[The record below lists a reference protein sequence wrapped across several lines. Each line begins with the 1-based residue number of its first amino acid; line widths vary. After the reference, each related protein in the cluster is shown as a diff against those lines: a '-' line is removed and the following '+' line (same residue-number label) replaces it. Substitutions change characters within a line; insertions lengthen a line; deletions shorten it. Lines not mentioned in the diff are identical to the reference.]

1 MKRKNIL
8 FLFLL
13 FFATACRENIDV
25 QSRSMSDSLL
35 AVNFQL
41 IDSVKPLLK
50 SGDLIFRNGN
60 DEVSRAARSMNRKD
74 TSFSH
79 CGFVYRENDSF
90 FVYHAIGGVYNPRQ
104 KIKRELLDSFCNPKE
119 NDAIGI
125 YRYGLTT
132 KEEDKLDTIVK
143 NYFNAGLKFDMYFN
157 FLSDDVM
164 YCSEFVFKSL
174 NQSTNG
180 SLSKY
185 LRLDTIPY
193 GVSTDDL
200 FLNEKS
206 RLVKRQQFRK

>member
-25 QSRSMSDSLL
+25 QSTSMSDSLL

-60 DEVSRAARSMNRKD
+60 DDVSRAARSMNRKD

-90 FVYHAIGGVYNPRQ
+90 FVYHAIGGVYNPSQ
-104 KIKRELLDSFCNPKE
+104 KLKRELLDSFCNPKE

-132 KEEDKLDTIVK
+132 KEEVKLDTIVK
-143 NYFNAGLKFDMYFN
+143 HYFNAALKFDMYFN